1 MADTKYILEKITKF
15 CDSIGLTVSS
25 SKTKITNLQS
35 SKALF
40 LGVELS
46 RSNID
51 KYARITSSSS
61 LKRVGKG
68 LRLTVSIER
77 IINKLSSAGFIKMNK
92 PAPKY
97 LWMHNTHDQIISLYN
112 SVFRGFIN
120 YYSFV
125 HNYSR
130 LISCLNFY
138 LKQSCAKLLAAK
150 YSLNSRAKVFN
161 KYGRDL
167 SSSKNGIKFISPSY
181 ITNMLNFKI
190 KKNDKETNG
199 TIKSLYALSKSKARL
214 YNLACSAC
222 GSNRFVEMHH
232 IRAMRDLN
240 PKLSHIDQIMVR
252 MNRRQIPLCRQ
263 CHVKRHAPNSV
274 KKK

>member
-1 MADTKYILEKITKF
+1 MADTKLILEKITKF
-15 CDSIGLTVSS
+15 CGSIGLTVSPT
-25 SKTKITNLQS
+25 KTKITNLQS

-46 RSNID
+46 RSNTE

-68 LRLTVSIER
+68 LRLTVNIER
-77 IINKLSSAGFIKMNK
+77 VISKLTSAGFIKSNK

-97 LWMHNTHDQIISLYN
+97 LWMHNSHDQIISLYN
-112 SVFRGFIN
+112 SVFRGFLN

-130 LISCLNFY
+130 LVSCLNFY

-150 YSLNSRAKVFN
+150 YSINNRAKIFD
-161 KYGRDL
+161 KYGKDL
-167 SSSKNGIKFISPSY
+167 SSNKKGIKFINPSY
-181 ITNMLNFKI
+181 NTNMLNFKVKI
-190 KKNDKETNG
+190 NNNELNG

-214 YNLACSAC
+214 YNIACSAC
-222 GSNRFVEMHH
+222 GSDQFVEMHH
-232 IRAMRDLN
+232 IRAMKDLN
-240 PKLSHIDQIMVR
+240 PKLSHIDKIMVR
-252 MNRRQIPLCRQ
+252 MNRKQIPLCRK
-263 CHVKRHAPNSV
+263 CHVSRHTSNNI
-274 KKK
+274 KKN